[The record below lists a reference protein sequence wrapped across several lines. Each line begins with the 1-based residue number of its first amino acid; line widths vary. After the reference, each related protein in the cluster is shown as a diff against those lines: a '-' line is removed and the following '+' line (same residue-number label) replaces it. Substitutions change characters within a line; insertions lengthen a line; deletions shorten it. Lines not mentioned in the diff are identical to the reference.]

1 MAALMKN
8 LGFRSFGGL
17 LGSNAQRSTWEPWPG
32 AALAVGAGDGNVQ
45 AGVAHDRV
53 AVGEAAGVAQLGQDG
68 RRERRPDPIVAGVSA
83 RQPHLAAGEGA
94 QAALSGSS

>member
-1 MAALMKN
+1 
-8 LGFRSFGGL
+8 
-17 LGSNAQRSTWEPWPG
+17 
-32 AALAVGAGDGNVQ
+32 
-45 AGVAHDRV
+45 VAHDRV